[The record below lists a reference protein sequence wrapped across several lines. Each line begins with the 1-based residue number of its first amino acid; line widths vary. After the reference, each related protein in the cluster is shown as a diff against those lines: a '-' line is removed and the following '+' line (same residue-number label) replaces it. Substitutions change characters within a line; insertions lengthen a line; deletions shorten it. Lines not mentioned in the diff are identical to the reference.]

1 MLYYLYLKNRCGND
15 RDPVDRIEEDTY
27 MDKFYQ
33 FFADTFPQLFGFV
46 GKAIPALT
54 EAADIVKYVVLIA
67 ALALAAFAVA
77 AMVIGCFKIRF
88 FRRLARVLLV
98 IETLGMAGL
107 ILIALNTTNTGD
119 FPANLVAAL
128 QAGSPAVFDL
138 IKGVFAD
145 FGAKTVPSFI
155 IILVAFVLISLL
167 LHLIIVLS
175 RIIIKRANAKADADA
190 DQPEELPEEETVETT
205 PAPAPA
211 AAPAEAVAS
220 VPVEEPIVPAD
231 VPEQE
236 LETVTESD
244 AAPAVSEEPA
254 AEEAVEEETEAEAE
268 TDEAEAEDE
277 TAAPI
282 PDYPKLEK
290 PVFMPIP
297 TDVADTTDFT
307 DAKRDGFTA
316 KPGISFAEAEKLI
329 SDEAAEDLTAV
340 VYGKIG
346 DRVAELPIDALNE
359 NFKPYSYINAKILRQ
374 KGLIPESAT
383 EVRITSYGKVDK
395 PLMVQASAFGPG
407 VIKMIILAGGRPIQ
421 MQ

>member
-1 MLYYLYLKNRCGND
+1 M
-15 RDPVDRIEEDTY
+15 E
-27 MDKFYQ
+27 KFYQ
-33 FFADTFPQLFGFV
+33 FFSDTFPQLFGFV
-46 GKAIPALT
+46 GKAIPALSD
-54 EAADIVKYVVLIA
+54 AAEIVKYVVLIA
-67 ALALAAFAVA
+67 ALALAAFAVV

-98 IETLGMAGL
+98 IETLGMIGL
-107 ILIALNTTNTGD
+107 VLIAVNTTNTGD

-128 QAGSPAVFDL
+128 KAGSPAVFDL
-138 IKGVFAD
+138 IKSVFAD
-145 FGAKTVPSFI
+145 FGEKTIPSFI
-155 IILVAFVLISLL
+155 IILVAFVVISLL

-190 DQPEELPEEETVETT
+190 DAPEELPEEETVETT
-205 PAPAPA
+205 PAPA

-220 VPVEEPIVPAD
+220 APVEEPIVPAD

-236 LETVTESD
+236 LETVTDAD
-244 AAPAVSEEPA
+244 AAPDVTEEPAAEEPAAEEPA
-254 AEEAVEEETEAEAE
+254 AEEAETETETAEESEPA
-268 TDEAEAEDE
+268 
-277 TAAPI
+277 AAPI

-297 TDVADTTDFT
+297 SDVADTTDFT
-307 DAKRDGFTA
+307 DAKRDGFTP
-316 KPGISFAEAEKLI
+316 KPGVSSAEAEKLL

-340 VYGKIG
+340 VYGKVG

-407 VIKMIILAGGRPIQ
+407 VVKMIVLAGGRPIQ
-421 MQ
+421 LQ

>member
-1 MLYYLYLKNRCGND
+1 M
-15 RDPVDRIEEDTY
+15 E
-27 MDKFYQ
+27 KFYQ
-33 FFADTFPQLFGFV
+33 FFSDTFPQLFGFV
-46 GKAIPALT
+46 GKAIPALSD
-54 EAADIVKYVVLIA
+54 AAEIVKYVVLIA
-67 ALALAAFAVA
+67 SLALAAFAVV

-98 IETLGMAGL
+98 IETLGMIGL
-107 ILIALNTTNTGD
+107 VLIAVNTTNTGD

-128 QAGSPAVFDL
+128 KAGSPAVFDL
-138 IKGVFAD
+138 IKSVFAD
-145 FGAKTVPSFI
+145 FGEKTIPSFI
-155 IILVAFVLISLL
+155 IILVAFVVISLL

-190 DQPEELPEEETVETT
+190 DAPEELPEEETVETT

-220 VPVEEPIVPAD
+220 VPAEEPIVPAD

-236 LETVTESD
+236 LETVTDAD
-244 AAPAVSEEPA
+244 AAPDVTEEPA
-254 AEEAVEEETEAEAE
+254 AEEAETETETAEE
-268 TDEAEAEDE
+268 SEP
-277 TAAPI
+277 AAPI

-297 TDVADTTDFT
+297 SDVADTTDFT
-307 DAKRDGFTA
+307 DAKRDGFTP
-316 KPGISFAEAEKLI
+316 KPGVSSAEAEKLL
-329 SDEAAEDLTAV
+329 SDEVAEDLTAV
-340 VYGKIG
+340 VYGKVG

-407 VIKMIILAGGRPIQ
+407 VVKMIVLAGGRPIHLQ
-421 MQ
+421 

>member
-1 MLYYLYLKNRCGND
+1 
-15 RDPVDRIEEDTY
+15 

-33 FFADTFPQLFGFV
+33 FFADAFPQLFGFV
-46 GKAIPALT
+46 GKAIPALAD
-54 EAADIVKYVVLIA
+54 AADVVKYVVLIA
-67 ALALAAFAVA
+67 ALALAAFAVV

-88 FRRLARVLLV
+88 FRRLARTLLV
-98 IETLGMAGL
+98 IETLGMVGL
-107 ILIALNTTNTGD
+107 VLIAVNTTNTGD

-128 QAGSPAVFDL
+128 EAGSPAVFDL
-138 IKGVFAD
+138 IKGIFAD
-145 FGAKTVPSFI
+145 FGEKAVPSFI
-155 IILVAFVLISLL
+155 IILVAFVVISLL

-175 RIIIKRANAKADADA
+175 RIIIKRANAKADA

-220 VPVEEPIVPAD
+220 APVEEPIVPAD

-236 LETVTESD
+236 LETVTEAD
-244 AAPAVSEEPA
+244 AAPAVTEAPA
-254 AEEAVEEETEAEAE
+254 PEAKADEETAE
-268 TDEAEAEDE
+268 TDADAEDTAAE
-277 TAAPI
+277 TDSAPI

-297 TDVADTTDFT
+297 SDVSDTIDFT

-316 KPGISFAEAEKLI
+316 NPGVTSGAAEKLL
-329 SDEAAEDLTAV
+329 SDEAAEDLTPV

-407 VIKMIILAGGRPIQ
+407 VAKMIILAGGRPIILE
-421 MQ
+421 

>member
-1 MLYYLYLKNRCGND
+1 M
-15 RDPVDRIEEDTY
+15 E
-27 MDKFYQ
+27 KFYQ
-33 FFADTFPQLFGFV
+33 FFSDTFPQLFGFV
-46 GKAIPALT
+46 GKAIPALSD
-54 EAADIVKYVVLIA
+54 AAEIVKYVVLIA
-67 ALALAAFAVA
+67 ALALAAFAVV

-98 IETLGMAGL
+98 IETLGMIGL
-107 ILIALNTTNTGD
+107 VLIAVNTTNTGD
-119 FPANLVAAL
+119 FPANMVAAL
-128 QAGSPAVFDL
+128 KAGSPAVFDL
-138 IKGVFAD
+138 IKSVFAD
-145 FGAKTVPSFI
+145 FGEKTIPSFI
-155 IILVAFVLISLL
+155 IILVAFVVISLL

-190 DQPEELPEEETVETT
+190 DAPEELPEEETVETT
-205 PAPAPA
+205 PAPA

-220 VPVEEPIVPAD
+220 APVEEPIVPAD

-236 LETVTESD
+236 LETVTDAD
-244 AAPAVSEEPA
+244 AAPDVTEEPAAEEPAAEEPA
-254 AEEAVEEETEAEAE
+254 AEEAETETETAEESEPA
-268 TDEAEAEDE
+268 
-277 TAAPI
+277 AAPI

-297 TDVADTTDFT
+297 SDVADTTDFT
-307 DAKRDGFTA
+307 DAKRDGFTP
-316 KPGISFAEAEKLI
+316 KPGVSSAEAEKLL

-340 VYGKIG
+340 VYGKVG

-407 VIKMIILAGGRPIQ
+407 VVKMIVLAGGRPIQ
-421 MQ
+421 LQ

>member
-1 MLYYLYLKNRCGND
+1 M
-15 RDPVDRIEEDTY
+15 E
-27 MDKFYQ
+27 KFYQ
-33 FFADTFPQLFGFV
+33 FFSDTFPQLFGFV
-46 GKAIPALT
+46 GKAIPALSD
-54 EAADIVKYVVLIA
+54 AAEIVKYVVLIA
-67 ALALAAFAVA
+67 SLALAAFAVV

-88 FRRLARVLLV
+88 FRRLARVLLI
-98 IETLGMAGL
+98 IETLGMIGL
-107 ILIALNTTNTGD
+107 VLIAVNTTNTGD

-128 QAGSPAVFDL
+128 KAGSPAVFDL
-138 IKGVFAD
+138 IKSVFAD
-145 FGAKTVPSFI
+145 FGEKTIPSFI
-155 IILVAFVLISLL
+155 IILVAFVVISLL

-190 DQPEELPEEETVETT
+190 DAPEELPEEETVETT

-236 LETVTESD
+236 LETVTDAD
-244 AAPAVSEEPA
+244 AAPDVTEEPA
-254 AEEAVEEETEAEAE
+254 AEEPVAEEPVVEEAEAEAE
-268 TDEAEAEDE
+268 TETAEENEPA
-277 TAAPI
+277 AAPI

-297 TDVADTTDFT
+297 SDVADTTDFT
-307 DAKRDGFTA
+307 DAKRDGFTP
-316 KPGISFAEAEKLI
+316 KPGVSSAEAEKLL

-407 VIKMIILAGGRPIQ
+407 VVKMIVLAGGRPIHLQ
-421 MQ
+421 

>member
-1 MLYYLYLKNRCGND
+1 M
-15 RDPVDRIEEDTY
+15 E
-27 MDKFYQ
+27 KFYQ
-33 FFADTFPQLFGFV
+33 FFSDTFPQLFGFV
-46 GKAIPALT
+46 GKAIPALSD
-54 EAADIVKYVVLIA
+54 AAEIVKYVVLIA
-67 ALALAAFAVA
+67 SLALAAFAVV

-98 IETLGMAGL
+98 IETLGMIGL
-107 ILIALNTTNTGD
+107 VLIAVNTTNTGD

-128 QAGSPAVFDL
+128 KAGSPAVFDL
-138 IKGVFAD
+138 IKSVFAD
-145 FGAKTVPSFI
+145 FGEKTIPSFI
-155 IILVAFVLISLL
+155 IILVAFVVISLL

-190 DQPEELPEEETVETT
+190 DAPEELPEEETVETA

-220 VPVEEPIVPAD
+220 VPAEEPIVPAD

-236 LETVTESD
+236 LETVTDAD
-244 AAPAVSEEPA
+244 AAPDVTEEPAAEEPVAEEPA
-254 AEEAVEEETEAEAE
+254 AEEAETETETETAEESEPA
-268 TDEAEAEDE
+268 
-277 TAAPI
+277 AAPI

-297 TDVADTTDFT
+297 SDVADTIDFT
-307 DAKRDGFTA
+307 DAKRDGFTP
-316 KPGISFAEAEKLI
+316 KPGVSSAEAEKLL

-340 VYGKIG
+340 VYGKVG

-407 VIKMIILAGGRPIQ
+407 VVKMIVLAGGRPIHLQ
-421 MQ
+421 

>member
-1 MLYYLYLKNRCGND
+1 
-15 RDPVDRIEEDTY
+15 

-46 GKAIPALT
+46 GKAIPALVD
-54 EAADIVKYVVLIA
+54 AADIVKYVVLIA
-67 ALALAAFAVA
+67 ALALAAFAVV

-119 FPANLVAAL
+119 FPENLVAAL

-145 FGAKTVPSFI
+145 FGTNTIPSFI

-175 RIIIKRANAKADADA
+175 RIIIKRANAKSDADA
-190 DQPEELPEEETVETT
+190 EAPEELPEEETVEA
-205 PAPAPA
+205 APAPA

-244 AAPAVSEEPA
+244 AAPDVTEEPA
-254 AEEAVEEETEAEAE
+254 EEETEAEAG
-268 TDEAEAEDE
+268 TDEAEAEAETE

-297 TDVADTTDFT
+297 SDVADTTDFT
-307 DAKRDGFTA
+307 DAKRDGFAA
-316 KPGISFAEAEKLI
+316 KPGISSAEAEKLI

-383 EVRITSYGKVDK
+383 EVKITSYGKVDK

-407 VIKMIILAGGRPIQ
+407 VIKMIILAGGRPIILE
-421 MQ
+421 

>member
-1 MLYYLYLKNRCGND
+1 M
-15 RDPVDRIEEDTY
+15 E
-27 MDKFYQ
+27 KFYQ
-33 FFADTFPQLFGFV
+33 FFSDTFPQLFGFV
-46 GKAIPALT
+46 GKAIPALSN
-54 EAADIVKYVVLIA
+54 AAEIVKYVVLIA
-67 ALALAAFAVA
+67 SLALAAFAVV

-98 IETLGMAGL
+98 IETLGMIGL
-107 ILIALNTTNTGD
+107 VLIAVNTTNTGD

-128 QAGSPAVFDL
+128 KAGSPAVFDL
-138 IKGVFAD
+138 IKSVFAD
-145 FGAKTVPSFI
+145 FGEKTIPSFI
-155 IILVAFVLISLL
+155 IILVAFVVISLL

-190 DQPEELPEEETVETT
+190 DAPEELPEEETVETT

-220 VPVEEPIVPAD
+220 VSVEEPIVPAD

-236 LETVTESD
+236 LETVTDAD
-244 AAPAVSEEPA
+244 AAPDVTEEPAAEEPAAEEPA
-254 AEEAVEEETEAEAE
+254 AEEAETETEIETAEESEPA
-268 TDEAEAEDE
+268 
-277 TAAPI
+277 AAPI

-297 TDVADTTDFT
+297 SDVADTTDFT
-307 DAKRDGFTA
+307 DAKRDGFTP
-316 KPGISFAEAEKLI
+316 KPGVSSAEAEKLL

-340 VYGKIG
+340 VYGKVG

-407 VIKMIILAGGRPIQ
+407 VVKMIVLAGGRPIHLQ
-421 MQ
+421 

>member
-1 MLYYLYLKNRCGND
+1 
-15 RDPVDRIEEDTY
+15 

-46 GKAIPALT
+46 GKAIPALVD
-54 EAADIVKYVVLIA
+54 AADIVKYVVLIA

-77 AMVIGCFKIRF
+77 AMVIGVFKIRF

-119 FPANLVAAL
+119 FPENLVAAL

-138 IKGVFAD
+138 IKGVFAE
-145 FGAKTVPSFI
+145 FGTNTIPSFI

-167 LHLIIVLS
+167 LHIIIVLS
-175 RIIIKRANAKADADA
+175 RIIIKRANAKSDADA
-190 DQPEELPEEETVETT
+190 EAPEELPEEETVEAA

-244 AAPAVSEEPA
+244 AAPDVTEEPA
-254 AEEAVEEETEAEAE
+254 AEEPAEEETEAEAG
-268 TDEAEAEDE
+268 TDEAEAEAETE

-297 TDVADTTDFT
+297 SDVADTTDFT

-316 KPGISFAEAEKLI
+316 KPGISSAEAEKLI

-407 VIKMIILAGGRPIQ
+407 VAKMIILAGGRPIILE
-421 MQ
+421 

>member
-1 MLYYLYLKNRCGND
+1 M
-15 RDPVDRIEEDTY
+15 E
-27 MDKFYQ
+27 KFYQ
-33 FFADTFPQLFGFV
+33 FFSDMFPQLFGFV
-46 GKAIPALT
+46 GKAIPALSD
-54 EAADIVKYVVLIA
+54 AAEIVKYVVLIA
-67 ALALAAFAVA
+67 SLALAAFAVV

-98 IETLGMAGL
+98 IETLGMIGL
-107 ILIALNTTNTGD
+107 VLIAVNTTNTGD

-128 QAGSPAVFDL
+128 EAGSPAVFDL
-138 IKGVFAD
+138 IKSVFAN
-145 FGAKTVPSFI
+145 FGEKTIPSFI
-155 IILVAFVLISLL
+155 IILVAFVVISLL

-190 DQPEELPEEETVETT
+190 DAPEELPEEETVETT

-236 LETVTESD
+236 LETVTDAD
-244 AAPAVSEEPA
+244 AAPDVTEEPV
-254 AEEAVEEETEAEAE
+254 AEEPVAEEPVVEEAEAEAE
-268 TDEAEAEDE
+268 TETAEESEPA
-277 TAAPI
+277 AAPI

-297 TDVADTTDFT
+297 SDVADTTDFT
-307 DAKRDGFTA
+307 DAKRDGFTP
-316 KPGISFAEAEKLI
+316 KPGVSSAEAEKLL

-407 VIKMIILAGGRPIQ
+407 VVKMIVLAGGRPIHLQ
-421 MQ
+421 

>member
-1 MLYYLYLKNRCGND
+1 MQKD
-15 RDPVDRIEEDTY
+15 RATENRIEEDTY
-27 MDKFYQ
+27 MDKFYK

-46 GKAIPALT
+46 GKAIPALAD
-54 EAADIVKYVVLIA
+54 AAEIVKYVVLIA
-67 ALALAAFAVA
+67 SLALAAFAVV

-98 IETLGMAGL
+98 IETLGMIGL
-107 ILIALNTTNTGD
+107 VLIAVNTTNAGT
-119 FPANLVAAL
+119 FPENLVAAL
-128 QAGSPAVFDL
+128 QSGSPAVFDL
-138 IKGVFAD
+138 IKSVFAD
-145 FGAKTVPSFI
+145 FGAKTIPSFI

-175 RIIIKRANAKADADA
+175 RIIIKRANAKANADA
-190 DQPEELPEEETVETT
+190 DQPEALPEEETVET
-205 PAPAPA
+205 APAPA
-211 AAPAEAVAS
+211 AAPAEATVT

-236 LETVTESD
+236 IETVTESD
-244 AAPAVSEEPA
+244 AAPAVTDAPA
-254 AEEAVEEETEAEAE
+254 AEAAAPA
-268 TDEAEAEDE
+268 TDEAAAEAAEAPAQADAAE
-277 TAAPI
+277 AAPI

-297 TDVADTTDFT
+297 SDVADTTDFT

-316 KPGISFAEAEKLI
+316 KPGISSAEAEKLI

-346 DRVAELPIDALNE
+346 DKVAELPIDALNE
-359 NFKPYSYINAKILRQ
+359 NFKPYSYVNAKILRQ

-383 EVRITSYGKVDK
+383 EVKITSYGKVDK

-421 MQ
+421 LQ

>member
-1 MLYYLYLKNRCGND
+1 
-15 RDPVDRIEEDTY
+15 

-33 FFADTFPQLFGFV
+33 FFADTFSRLFGFV
-46 GKAIPALT
+46 GKAIPALVD
-54 EAADIVKYVVLIA
+54 AADIVKYVVLIA

-77 AMVIGCFKIRF
+77 AMVIGVFKIRF

-119 FPANLVAAL
+119 FPENLVAAL
-128 QAGSPAVFDL
+128 QAGSPDVFDL
-138 IKGVFAD
+138 IKGVFAE
-145 FGAKTVPSFI
+145 FGTNTIPSFI

-175 RIIIKRANAKADADA
+175 RIIIKRANAKSDADA
-190 DQPEELPEEETVETT
+190 EAPEELPEEETVEAA

-244 AAPAVSEEPA
+244 AAPDVTEESA
-254 AEEAVEEETEAEAE
+254 AEEAVEEETEAEAG
-268 TDEAEAEDE
+268 TDEAEAEAETE

-297 TDVADTTDFT
+297 SDVADTTDFT

-316 KPGISFAEAEKLI
+316 KPGISSAEAEKLI
-329 SDEAAEDLTAV
+329 SDESAEDLTAV

>member
-1 MLYYLYLKNRCGND
+1 
-15 RDPVDRIEEDTY
+15 
-27 MDKFYQ
+27 MDKVYN

-46 GKAIPALT
+46 GKAIPALVD
-54 EAADIVKYVVLIA
+54 AADIVKYVVLIVS
-67 ALALAAFAVA
+67 LALAAFAVA

-98 IETLGMAGL
+98 IETLGMIGL
-107 ILIALNTTNTGD
+107 VLIALNTTNTGA
-119 FPANLVAAL
+119 FPENLVAAL
-128 QAGSPAVFDL
+128 EAGSPAVFDL
-138 IKGVFAD
+138 IKGVFAE
-145 FGAKTVPSFI
+145 FGVKTVPSFI

-190 DQPEELPEEETVETT
+190 DKPEELPEEETVETT

-244 AAPAVSEEPA
+244 AAPAVTDAPA
-254 AEEAVEEETEAEAE
+254 AEEAAPA
-268 TDEAEAEDE
+268 TDEAAAEAAEAPAQADAAE
-277 TAAPI
+277 AAPI

-316 KPGISFAEAEKLI
+316 KPGISSAEAEKLI

-383 EVRITSYGKVDK
+383 EVKITSYGKVDK
-395 PLMVQASAFGPG
+395 PLMVQASSFGPG